1 MVSCEDVVQAIH
13 LLKNGKSDGLDLFS
27 EHLKYACSAIS
38 DGLSIFFTACL
49 RHGFLPKCI
58 RDCVIVPVPK
68 NGKYTS
74 NSNNYRPSI
83 LSKVMERIILLQYG
97 NLLQSSHLQFGFKA
111 GSSTTLCSTLIK
123 MVVSHRGSKV
133 LGCFLD
139 ASKAFDRVDHG
150 LLFQKLEERGLP
162 PVILNFL
169 LSWYRS
175 QKMRIQWNNICFSDS
190 FTVANGVR
198 QGGVLSPFL
207 FLLCEL
213 SLSAVG
219 CYWRWMFA
227 GVFCFVL
234 LTMLC
239 C

>member
-1 MVSCEDVVQAIH
+1 M
-13 LLKNGKSDGLDLFS
+13 
-27 EHLKYACSAIS
+27 EH
-38 DGLSIFFTACL
+38 
-49 RHGFLPKCI
+49 
-58 RDCVIVPVPK
+58 
-68 NGKYTS
+68 
-74 NSNNYRPSI
+74 
-83 LSKVMERIILLQYG
+83 IILLQYG
-97 NLLQSSHLQFGFKA
+97 NLLQSSQFGFKA
-111 GSSTTLCSTLIK
+111 GSSTILCSSLIK
-123 MVVSHRGSKV
+123 MVVSQYINRGSKV

-139 ASKAFDRVDHG
+139 AIKAFDRVDHG

-175 QKMRIQWNNICFSDS
+175 QKMRIQWNNVCFSGS

-207 FLLCEL
+207 FAVYLDSLLCEL

-227 GVFCFVL
+227 GVFCFADDVVL
-234 LTMLC
+234 LAPCASALRKMLSIC
-239 C
+239 SSHMGSYSIPTKLS